1 MRNIKETIKRSAS
14 IIFGSAISAV
24 AFNGF
29 IIPHKFLSGGISGIS
44 LIVQYVAGIP
54 TGYLILILN
63 IPIFLIGLKAVDRD
77 FILFSMLGTVSL
89 SILLVLTKNLDK
101 YFVVKDMFLSCI
113 YGGVLSGIGAGIVF
127 RNRGSQG
134 GVDIIAVI
142 VKRRSGTSVAKFSFA
157 MNIFVVTIGAILENV
172 DKAMYTL
179 IMMYIASVV
188 IDTVIKG
195 FDNKKMLL
203 IITDKE
209 KEVSE
214 AILKELDRGVTF
226 LYGEGAYTGDKKK
239 VLYCVITVKQLMK
252 VKKIT
257 EDIDKSAF
265 ISIVDTSEVKGKGF
279 KMPAI

>member
-1 MRNIKETIKRSAS
+1 MSSKKDTIKRIIF
-14 IIFGSAISAV
+14 IIFGSAISAL

-44 LIVQYVAGIP
+44 LIIQYVAGIP

-63 IPIFLIGLKAVDRD
+63 IPIFIIGLKAVDRD

-89 SILLVLTKNLDK
+89 SVLLVLTKDLEK

-134 GVDIIAVI
+134 GIDIIAVI
-142 VKRRSGTSVAKFSFA
+142 IKRRAGISIAKLSFI
-157 MNIFVVTIGAILENV
+157 MNIFVVTIGAVLESL
-172 DKAMYTL
+172 DRALYTL
-179 IMMYIASVV
+179 IMMYITSVV

-214 AILKELDRGVTF
+214 GIMKEMERGVTF

-239 VLYCVITVKQLMK
+239 VLYCIITVKQLVK
-252 VKKIT
+252 VKRMI
-257 EDIDKSAF
+257 EEIDKKAF
-265 ISIVDTSEVKGKGF
+265 ISVVDASEVRGKGF
-279 KMPAI
+279 KLPAI